1 MPALKKSSTGQRHNM
16 ISKKIGIV
24 ARYTFKEILK
34 SKILLNVFF
43 IGIGL
48 MVVTYVA
55 TEFTYGVPE
64 RVALDFGL
72 GMLSLSSLAISLFMG
87 VTLLSKEIESRT
99 VYMVISRP
107 VPRYAFII
115 GKILGLLGIQLI
127 NILILGSLTLIATLI
142 LGGKIDPLTL
152 WSIAFTGLES
162 LMLLLLVI
170 LVSLFANNILTVIL
184 SVVILLLGHS
194 IRDTQDIQF
203 VQQSPVLDKI
213 LDIYHFFL
221 PAFYKLNLK
230 DFVIYNK
237 TLELSYL
244 LPNLAYGV
252 LYSGFLLIMIVY
264 VFNRRNL
271 D

>member
-1 MPALKKSSTGQRHNM
+1 MASS
-16 ISKKIGIV
+16 KILIV
-24 ARYTFKEILK
+24 AKYTFKEILK

-107 VPRYAFII
+107 VPRYAFIL
-115 GKILGLLGIQLI
+115 GKIVGLMGIQLI
-127 NILILGSLTLIATLI
+127 NILILGSLTMIATKL
-142 LGGKIDPLTL
+142 LGGNIDPLTI
-152 WSIAFTGLES
+152 WAIGFTFLES
-162 LMLLLLVI
+162 LMLLLLVVF
-170 LVSLFANNILTVIL
+170 VSLFANNILAVLL

-203 VQQSPVLDKI
+203 VKQNPLLNHLLDG
-213 LDIYHFFL
+213 YHFVL

-237 TLELSYL
+237 TLEASYL
-244 LPNLAYGV
+244 YSNMAYGV
-252 LYSGFLLIMIVY
+252 LYSAFLLLMIVF
-264 VFNRRNL
+264 VFNKRNL

>member
-1 MPALKKSSTGQRHNM
+1 MF
-16 ISKKIGIV
+16 KKISIV
-24 ARYTFKEILK
+24 ASYTFKEILK

-55 TEFTYGVPE
+55 TEFTYGVPQ

-72 GMLSLSSLAISLFMG
+72 GMLSLSSLSISLFMG
-87 VTLLSKEIESRT
+87 VSLLSKEIESRT

-107 VPRYAFII
+107 VSRLAFIL
-115 GKILGLLGIQLI
+115 GKILGLMGIQLL
-127 NILILGSLTLIATLI
+127 NILILGSLTMLATIL
-142 LGGKIDPLTL
+142 LGGEIDPLVI
-152 WSIAFTGLES
+152 WSIGFTFLES

-170 LVSLFANNILTVIL
+170 FASLFANNILAVLL
-184 SVVILLLGHS
+184 SIVVLLLGHF
-194 IRDTQDIQF
+194 IQDTKDITFVKQTPLLERMLDFYQF
-203 VQQSPVLDKI
+203 I
-213 LDIYHFFL
+213 L

-237 TLELSYL
+237 NLELSYL
-244 LPNLAYGV
+244 LQSISYGT
-252 LYSGFLLIMIVY
+252 LYSAFLLLMIVTI
-264 VFNRRNL
+264 FNRKNL

>member
-1 MPALKKSSTGQRHNM
+1 MNWQ
-16 ISKKIGIV
+16 KIIII
-24 ARYTFKEILK
+24 ASYTFKEILK

-87 VTLLSKEIESRT
+87 VNLLSKEIESRT
-99 VYMVISRP
+99 VYMIISRP
-107 VPRYAFII
+107 VPRYAFIM
-115 GKILGLLGIQLI
+115 GKILGLMGIQFF
-127 NILILGSLTLIATLI
+127 NILILGTLTLMATVLM
-142 LGGKIDPLTL
+142 GGKIDPLTF
-152 WSIAFTGLES
+152 WSIGFTFLES
-162 LMLLLLVI
+162 LMLLLLVVF
-170 LVSLFANNILTVIL
+170 VSLFANTILTVIL
-184 SVVILLLGHS
+184 SLVVLLLGHS
-194 IRDTQDIQF
+194 IRDTQQIQF
-203 VQQSPVLDKI
+203 VQNTPFLSYALD
-213 LDIYHFFL
+213 LYQFFL

-244 LPNLAYGV
+244 LQNLCYGL
-252 LYSGFLLIMIVY
+252 LYSTFLLLMIVF
-264 VFNRRNL
+264 VFNRKNL

>member
-1 MPALKKSSTGQRHNM
+1 MTWQ
-16 ISKKIGIV
+16 KILIV
-24 ARYTFKEILK
+24 ASYTFKEILK

-87 VTLLSKEIESRT
+87 VSLLSKEIESRT
-99 VYMVISRP
+99 VYMIISRP
-107 VPRYAFII
+107 VSRFAFII
-115 GKILGLLGIQLI
+115 GKILGLLGIQFL
-127 NILILGSLTLIATLI
+127 NILILGTLTITTTVLM
-142 LGGKIDPLTL
+142 GGKIDPLTI
-152 WSIAFTGLES
+152 WSIGFTFLES
-162 LMLLLLVI
+162 LMLLLLVVF
-170 LVSLFANNILTVIL
+170 VSLFANTILAVIL

-194 IRDTQDIQF
+194 IRDTQQISF
-203 VQQSPVLDKI
+203 VQNTPLLNHALDA
-213 LDIYHFFL
+213 YHFIL

-244 LPNLAYGV
+244 MQNLAYGV
-252 LYSGFLLIMIVY
+252 LYSVFLLLMIVF
-264 VFNRRNL
+264 VFNRKNL